1 MNVQGCSLTIKF
13 DTTLELSSKLPKW
26 IVYILKLQNYSTV
39 QEQDKVM
46 HVNTEHFYY

>member
-26 IVYILKLQNYSTV
+26 IVYILKLQNYSTM

-46 HVNTEHFYY
+46 HFNTEHFYY